1 MAVTVRGEQLGL
13 LARMRR
19 ARLRHRR
26 GSKAGRYYRAR
37 RRSPKLLNFEELQQ
51 PTTCSSSK
59 HFSVAE
65 VRGQLARP
73 AKRGRTDDHRIGAVQ
88 REDRDTFR
96 SDSIEMIL

>member
-65 VRGQLARP
+65 RCAVSWPVRPSEG
-73 AKRGRTDDHRIGAVQ
+73 GRTTIASEPSSAKTVTLS
-88 REDRDTFR
+88 EAIV
-96 SDSIEMIL
+96 SK